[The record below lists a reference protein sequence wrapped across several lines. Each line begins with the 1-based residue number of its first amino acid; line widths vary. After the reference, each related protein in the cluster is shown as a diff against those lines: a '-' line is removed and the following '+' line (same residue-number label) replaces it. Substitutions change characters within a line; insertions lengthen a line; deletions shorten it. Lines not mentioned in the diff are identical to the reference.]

1 MKMVKLSSVHYEM
14 LVELSKKNRM
24 KPDEYIEMLIQEKY
38 NKKKWTLQPTE
49 ATKFEVYNLLKKK
62 FSKKFQSLLSK

>member
-24 KPDEYIEMLIQEKY
+24 KPDDYAEALLQETY
-38 NKKKWTLQPTE
+38 NKKK
-49 ATKFEVYNLLKKK
+49 
-62 FSKKFQSLLSK
+62 

>member
-24 KPDEYIEMLIQEKY
+24 KPDDYIEVLLEEKY
-38 NKKKWTLQPTE
+38 NKKK
-49 ATKFEVYNLLKKK
+49 
-62 FSKKFQSLLSK
+62 

>member
-24 KPDEYIEMLIQEKY
+24 KPDEYIEVLIQEKY
-38 NKKKWTLQPTE
+38 NKKK
-49 ATKFEVYNLLKKK
+49 
-62 FSKKFQSLLSK
+62 

>member
-24 KPDEYIEMLIQEKY
+24 KPDDYIEVLLQEKY

-49 ATKFEVYNLLKKK
+49 ATKFEVNNLLKKK
-62 FSKKFQSLLSK
+62 FSKKF

>member
-24 KPDEYIEMLIQEKY
+24 KPDEYIKVLLQEMY
-38 NKKKWTLQPTE
+38 NKKK
-49 ATKFEVYNLLKKK
+49 
-62 FSKKFQSLLSK
+62 

>member
-24 KPDEYIEMLIQEKY
+24 KLDDYLEVLLQEKY

-49 ATKFEVYNLLKKK
+49 TTKFEVYNLLKKK
-62 FSKKFQSLLSK
+62 ILQEILVALE

>member
-1 MKMVKLSSVHYEM
+1 M

-24 KPDEYIEMLIQEKY
+24 KPSDYIEVLLQEKY
-38 NKKKWTLQPTE
+38 NKKKWTLWPTE

-62 FSKKFQSLLSK
+62 ILQEILVALE

>member
-24 KPDEYIEMLIQEKY
+24 KPDDYVEMLLHEKY
-38 NKKKWTLQPTE
+38 NQKR
-49 ATKFEVYNLLKKK
+49 
-62 FSKKFQSLLSK
+62 

>member
-24 KPDEYIEMLIQEKY
+24 KPDEYIEVLLQEKY
-38 NKKKWTLQPTE
+38 NKKKWTLWPTGV
-49 ATKFEVYNLLKKK
+49 TKIETYNLLKKK
-62 FSKKFQSLLSK
+62 ILQEILVAFK

>member
-24 KPDEYIEMLIQEKY
+24 KPDDYVEMLLQEKY
-38 NKKKWTLQPTE
+38 NKKK
-49 ATKFEVYNLLKKK
+49 
-62 FSKKFQSLLSK
+62 

>member
-1 MKMVKLSSVHYEM
+1 MKTLKLSSVHYEM

-24 KPDEYIEMLIQEKY
+24 KLDDYIEVLLQEKY

-49 ATKFEVYNLLKKK
+49 TTKFEVYNLLKKK
-62 FSKKFQSLLSK
+62 ILQEILVAFK

>member
-14 LVELSKKNRM
+14 LVELFKKSRM
-24 KPDEYIEMLIQEKY
+24 KPDDYVEMLLQEKY

-62 FSKKFQSLLSK
+62 FSKKF

>member
-24 KPDEYIEMLIQEKY
+24 KLDDYIEVLLQEKY
-38 NKKKWTLQPTE
+38 NKKK
-49 ATKFEVYNLLKKK
+49 
-62 FSKKFQSLLSK
+62 

>member
-24 KPDEYIEMLIQEKY
+24 KLDDYLEVLLQEKY
-38 NKKKWTLQPTE
+38 NKKK
-49 ATKFEVYNLLKKK
+49 
-62 FSKKFQSLLSK
+62 

>member
-24 KPDEYIEMLIQEKY
+24 KPGDYIEVLLQEKY
-38 NKKKWTLQPTE
+38 NKKK
-49 ATKFEVYNLLKKK
+49 
-62 FSKKFQSLLSK
+62 

>member
-24 KPDEYIEMLIQEKY
+24 KPDDYVEMLVQEKY

-62 FSKKFQSLLSK
+62 FSKKF

>member
-24 KPDEYIEMLIQEKY
+24 KLDDYLEVLLQEKY

-49 ATKFEVYNLLKKK
+49 TTKFEVYNLLKKK
-62 FSKKFQSLLSK
+62 ILQEILVAFK

>member
-24 KPDEYIEMLIQEKY
+24 KLDDYLEVLLQEKY

-49 ATKFEVYNLLKKK
+49 TTKFEVYNFLKKK
-62 FSKKFQSLLSK
+62 ILQEILVAFK

>member
-24 KPDEYIEMLIQEKY
+24 KLDDYLEVLLQEKY
-38 NKKKWTLQPTE
+38 NKKKWTL
-49 ATKFEVYNLLKKK
+49 
-62 FSKKFQSLLSK
+62 